1 MVEAGTKTEIARELD
16 KKYEILGF
24 IEDRMKTLIDI
35 KQNDDTK
42 NIPCF
47 LADWGYLKESDRR
60 SLTKEIRLLKL
71 KNLEDLLAI

>member
-1 MVEAGTKTEIARELD
+1 
-16 KKYEILGF
+16 
-24 IEDRMKTLIDI
+24 
-35 KQNDDTK
+35 
-42 NIPCF
+42 